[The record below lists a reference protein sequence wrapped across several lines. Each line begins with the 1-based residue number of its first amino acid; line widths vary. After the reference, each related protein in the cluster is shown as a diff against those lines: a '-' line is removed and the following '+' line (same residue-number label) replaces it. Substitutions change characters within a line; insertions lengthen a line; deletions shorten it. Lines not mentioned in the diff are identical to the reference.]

1 MAGSGRRPE
10 HRGPPE
16 LVSGDA
22 GVWAPLGTLRGVL
35 GLTAPPLSRYSS
47 TMRPRHGN
55 IPRSTAG
62 PALRDCGACRGAD
75 IGGTQRGWGVGPG
88 SCRERW
94 GPCREGAA
102 AGRLRSRREAQGCSG
117 LAVRGCG
124 FKSSSVRDVPVGL
137 PPIAHVLPVP
147 QLPGGGD
154 PVTDVG
160 ACCGASGAARGP
172 SVPPPG
178 RGVSGALPW
187 HMEILG
193 LEGCIGQ
200 GGTQVLQQQCLLWAE
215 EGGQAAVTL
224 VVSSQQQPQ
233 TSPMIPALSP
243 FLPLAVALG

>member
-102 AGRLRSRREAQGCSG
+102 AGWGGEAQIPAGGSGVLRSCREGVRVQIQQCAGCPRGVAAHRPRSACASAPG
-117 LAVRGCG
+117 WWRSSHRCRSVLWSFWGCPRTVRA
-124 FKSSSVRDVPVGL
+124 SSWTWGERGSSM
-137 PPIAHVLPVP
+137 AH
-147 QLPGGGD
+147 GD
-154 PVTDVG
+154 
-160 ACCGASGAARGP
+160 SGAGGLHRARGD
-172 SVPPPG
+172 
-178 RGVSGALPW
+178 SGP
-187 HMEILG
+187 
-193 LEGCIGQ
+193 
-200 GGTQVLQQQCLLWAE
+200 T
-215 EGGQAAVTL
+215 AAVSF
-224 VVSSQQQPQ
+224 V
-233 TSPMIPALSP
+233 
-243 FLPLAVALG
+243 G